1 MKRIAMLLFAAVC
14 LQLTGCAG
22 VPLLSAMKLAN
33 VNFMEILESDPTQL
47 ALALNVDAA
56 VSGSREKRPLLH
68 LKIEPK
74 ISGDFDKFEREL
86 DFELATLDAES
97 IGLPAKT
104 KNRSWLIY
112 RLSPAAVKGIRDHQA
127 YMEKV
132 RQRKE
137 KKGGGN
143 LDIFLDNEWLI
154 EMYPQYS
161 DTDVQIWL
169 RWNARDGFLK
179 AWAGRLSAAKKT

>member
-1 MKRIAMLLFAAVC
+1 LKRIASLLFAVVC

-22 VPLLSAMKLAN
+22 VPLLSAVKLAN
-33 VNFMEILESDPTQL
+33 VNFIEILEGDPTQI

-56 VSGSREKRPLLH
+56 VSGSREQRPLLH
-68 LKIEPK
+68 LKVEPK
-74 ISGDFDKFEREL
+74 IVGDFEKFERQL
-86 DFELATLDAES
+86 DFELTTLDAQL
-97 IGLPAKT
+97 IGLPDKA

-112 RLSPAAVKGIRDHQA
+112 RLSPAAVKGVRDHQT
-127 YMEKV
+127 YMEQV

-137 KKGGGN
+137 KKGGGS

-154 EMYPQYS
+154 EMYPQYR

-169 RWNARDGFLK
+169 RLNAKDGFLK
-179 AWAGRLSAAKKT
+179 AWSGRLGAARKT